1 MLAVSTAPAS
11 FAGSHT
17 LPNFAEHRTVLQDA
31 YATSKLHAPD
41 GSTVRL
47 HSHIDQAEG
56 MFLYRL
62 ASQPNITRSLEIGMA
77 YGIATLFI
85 A

>member
-1 MLAVSTAPAS
+1 MLAVSTATAS
-11 FAGSHT
+11 FASSHT
-17 LPNFAEHRTVLQDA
+17 LPSTVLQDA

-62 ASQPNITRSLEIGMA
+62 ALQPNITRSLEIGMA